1 MQGNGALVILRRHQ
15 DILRSSIRRMSNTP
29 RQLSPLSHSSLLEVL
44 LDCFIGDFDNYEQVL
59 QDRAKGMEPREGG
72 GHEHIHCAVRR
83 IDSYLTT
90 EQFDPLRDYERH
102 SKSLSGGANIPSLLA
117 FYYFNGNPQ
126 NLFRAR
132 CYTLH
137 DGIGE
142 EVQMRLWKL
151 APPVVDSAIAA
162 ATDGIDAMMAA
173 AVATIGEANSCAAEE
188 ATFAPHRELR
198 GCEVCWRLSS
208 TGRPTVNHD
217 WGASGGSS
225 GSSVGVLE
233 ATMKGGGCIVE
244 SERSPGQWIRVEDEL
259 QLTEH
264 RLLINDRGFDL
275 ESGAIVY
282 GNHRGVP
289 YDMKRVTGEPPEG
302 ETDLR
307 WTLGMGSSPP

>member
-1 MQGNGALVILRRHQ
+1 MQGNGALVILPRHRN
-15 DILRSSIRRMSNTP
+15 ILRSSIRRMSNTP
-29 RQLSPLSHSSLLEVL
+29 QQPSPQSHSSLLEVL
-44 LDCFIGDFDNYEQVL
+44 LDYFIGDFDNYEQVL

-90 EQFDPLRDYERH
+90 EQLDPLKDYERN
-102 SKSLSGGANIPSLLA
+102 SQSMSSGANIPSLLA

-142 EVQMRLWKL
+142 DVQMRLWKL
-151 APPVVDSAIAA
+151 TPPVVDSAIAA
-162 ATDGIDAMMAA
+162 ASGGIDAMMTA
-173 AVATIGEANSCAAEE
+173 AVAKLGEADSRAAEE
-188 ATFAPHRELR
+188 VTFAPHRELR
-198 GCEVCWRLSS
+198 GCEVCWRLSP
-208 TGRPTVNHD
+208 TGRPMVNHD
-217 WGASGGSS
+217 LGADRDSS
-225 GSSVGVLE
+225 DSSVGVLE
-233 ATMKGGGCIVE
+233 ATMKDGGCTVE

-289 YDMKRVTGEPPEG
+289 YDMKRVTGEPSEG

-307 WTLGMGSSPP
+307 WTLGMGLSPP